1 MDFLQRIAKR
11 FKKENKSLNKPK
23 DILESELEHKERW
36 ISIYI
41 IYFTMF
47 LISLGF
53 SIVITGVWPY
63 LDKLDSTAG
72 KEFMGFVVAAN
83 PLGQMLFSPLVGWW
97 ANKLGSI
104 RIPVLASLGVFIV
117 SSAIYSSLELFEEYR
132 KYWMLV
138 SRFLVGVS
146 SANIAACRS
155 YLSAATRLSERTQ
168 AVSMISLAQV
178 LGFVIG
184 PAIQAAVVPL
194 GDEGVWLIPGKLK
207 LNMYTAAGW
216 ISVIL
221 SIFNFVCFLPYIFK
235 EHKIAIREAMH
246 KQGMDDEESLWKEH
260 KVDYLA
266 AWTLLIAFFGIVFNF
281 MLLET
286 LATPLT
292 MDQFAWSKAD
302 ALYYM
307 GILMSVGAVIACAAF
322 AAINPL
328 CKKFT
333 EAKVM
338 LWGGF
343 LFMVLGRVLYVPWG
357 STTPQMYNDSIT
369 LSNAPCE
376 VINATEV
383 ITNNMIPHNESLDG
397 KMFNVTLELAGN
409 NNTCYNKTEMLGC
422 PSSQEWCSYTPVITI
437 SQFLLGYILTAL
449 GYPVGVTLIQS
460 IFSKVLGPRPQG
472 VWMGL
477 MTGSGCLS
485 RVLGPVFVTYIYTEF
500 GTIWTFSMTTI
511 MMVILMIWLYW
522 CLERLISFEERVGLS
537 NEVNEPQELSSLVSV
552 PLEEPKS

>member
-11 FKKENKSLNKPK
+11 FKQENRFLNRPK
-23 DILESELEHKERW
+23 DILESELEYKERW

-53 SIVITGVWPY
+53 SIIITGVWPY
-63 LDKLDSTAG
+63 LDKLDPTAG
-72 KEFMGFVVAAN
+72 KEFMGFIVAAN

-104 RIPVLASLGVFIV
+104 RVPVLASLTVFIV
-117 SSAIYSSLELFEEYR
+117 SSAMYSSLELVEEHR
-132 KYWMLV
+132 KYWMLI
-138 SRFLVGVS
+138 SRFFVGVS

-184 PAIQAAVVPL
+184 PAIQSAVVPL
-194 GDEGVWLIPGKLK
+194 GDKGVWLIPGKLK

-216 ISVIL
+216 ISVFL
-221 SIFNFVCFLPYIFK
+221 SIFNFVCFLPFIFK

-246 KQGMDDEESLWKEH
+246 KHGKNDEKSIWKGH

-266 AWTLLIAFFGIVFNF
+266 AWTLLVAFFGLGFNF

-307 GILMSVGAVIACAAF
+307 GILMSVGAVIACASF
-322 AAINPL
+322 IAIDPL
-328 CKKFT
+328 CKQFT
-333 EAKVM
+333 EARVM
-338 LWGGF
+338 LWVGV
-343 LFMVLGRVLYVPWG
+343 LFMALGRVLYIPWG
-357 STTPQMYNDSIT
+357 STTPQMYNDSII
-369 LSNAPCE
+369 LGNASCVVYNPTD
-376 VINATEV
+376 VGNISTY
-383 ITNNMIPHNESLDG
+383 NESLYED
-397 KMFNVTLELAGN
+397 NLEFTN
-409 NNTCYNKTEMLGC
+409 INQTCYNATEMLGC
-422 PSSQEWCSYTPVITI
+422 PSSQEWCSYTPVLTI
-437 SQFLLGYILTAL
+437 AQFLLGYVLTAL

-500 GTIWTFSMTTI
+500 GTIWTFSMTTV

-522 CLERLISFEERVGLS
+522 CLKRLIPFEETIDL
-537 NEVNEPQELSSLVSV
+537 NNQADELQEFAALSSVA
-552 PLEEPKS
+552 LEESKS